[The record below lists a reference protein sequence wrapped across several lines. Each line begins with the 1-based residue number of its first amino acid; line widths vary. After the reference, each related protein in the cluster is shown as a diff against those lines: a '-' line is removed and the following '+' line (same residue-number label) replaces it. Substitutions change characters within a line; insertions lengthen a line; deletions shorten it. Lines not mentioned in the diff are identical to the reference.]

1 MYKATQ
7 MKSFDLVISLLLLI
21 LSFPVIIIFMLIILI
36 TTRQTPIIIQE
47 RKTSLS
53 AKKIRI
59 YKLRTIKITDS
70 LQESCNNPN
79 AIMFR
84 QDLKKYVSPF
94 CTWLRKSGLD
104 ELVQLINVLKGEM
117 SLVGPRPL
125 TITDLQI
132 MKKFEPEI
140 HRRREKIKSQSGI
153 TGYWQIFGDR
163 NKGLQN
169 LILLDE
175 YYEMNKSFVL
185 DLKLLFNTIVLVMT
199 AKHSDSIVDS
209 QRDSRNEAREK
220 VVKLEEIRN
229 AN

>member
-1 MYKATQ
+1 
-7 MKSFDLVISLLLLI
+7 
-21 LSFPVIIIFMLIILI
+21 
-36 TTRQTPIIIQE
+36 
-47 RKTSLS
+47 
-53 AKKIRI
+53 
-59 YKLRTIKITDS
+59 
-70 LQESCNNPN
+70 
-79 AIMFR
+79 MFR
-84 QDLKKYVSPF
+84 QDLKKYVNPF

-132 MKKFEPEI
+132 MKNFEPEI
-140 HRRREKIKSQSGI
+140 HRRREEIKSQPGI

-175 YYEMNKSFVL
+175 YYDMNKSFAL
-185 DLKLLFNTIVLVMT
+185 DLKLFFSTIVLVMT

-209 QRDSRNEAREK
+209 QIDSRIEVHEK
-220 VVKLEEIRN
+220 AAELEEIWID
-229 AN
+229 